1 MTVGTFM
8 LVRGASLVPQ
18 TSYRR
23 DMKMILFAAVLALT
37 GCKKKSETTAAGPS
51 CADAIAKAVNAMPG
65 GPGGG
70 DVQAKLKTIMTTRC
84 TDDKWPADVI
94 NCYATQA
101 TDMASMKKCREML
114 PADKQQALMNEIR
127 AVMMGAAAS
136 GGGGPMHGAP
146 SPSGSAAD
154 PAAPGSGAAPGSA
167 AAPAGSAA
175 EPPK

>member
-1 MTVGTFM
+1 LQRIV
-8 LVRGASLVPQ
+8 LV
-18 TSYRR
+18 
-23 DMKMILFAAVLALT
+23 MKTILFVAALALGLA

-51 CADAIAKAVNAMPG
+51 CADAIAKAVGAMPG

-94 NCYATQA
+94 NCYATKA
-101 TDMASMKKCREML
+101 TDMATMKQCREML

-127 AVMMGAAAS
+127 AVMMGAAGA
-136 GGGGPMHGAP
+136 GGGPMHGAP
-146 SPSGSAAD
+146 SGSAA
-154 PAAPGSGAAPGSA
+154 PAEPAGSA
-167 AAPAGSAA
+167 AAPAGSA